1 MSASRSDVLVLFGVT
16 GDLAY
21 KKIFPALYSLAKRGA
36 LNLPIIGVALS
47 NWRPKEA
54 DSLIAKV
61 SRWQN
66 PEPNSLADIKI
77 EERTS
82 QVVETQ

>member
-1 MSASRSDVLVLFGVT
+1 MSASRSDALVLFGVT

-47 NWRPKEA
+47 NWGPKEA
-54 DSLIAKV
+54 DSLISKV

-66 PEPNSLADIKI
+66 PQHNSFPDTRVAA
-77 EERTS
+77 RTS
-82 QVVETQ
+82 QVVDTQ